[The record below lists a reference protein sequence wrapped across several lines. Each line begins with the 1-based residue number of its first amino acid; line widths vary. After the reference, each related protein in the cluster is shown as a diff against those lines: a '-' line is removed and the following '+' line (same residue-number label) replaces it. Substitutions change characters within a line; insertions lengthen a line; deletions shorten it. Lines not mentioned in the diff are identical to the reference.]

1 MEDDIFNI
9 IERGEDNETEYLPS
23 NVTPRN
29 LSKVICSFANAN
41 GGYIALGVLE
51 NGNYIQG
58 IDEELANVT
67 LQKARDLLSNVAL
80 DASYHRVRGP
90 QSVFLI
96 KVEKSSSL
104 STCHEGAYMRD
115 GVTIR
120 PMSVEEIKRASN
132 QNSLDTEIIIQTLA
146 EQTELIEKLRNEQ
159 TKNNSLKSKAI
170 DYLVGGLVGAVLGAL
185 ISG

>member
-1 MEDDIFNI
+1 MEEDILNLI
-9 IERGEDNETEYLPS
+9 GRGEDNETEYLPS

-41 GGYIALGVLE
+41 GGFIALGVLE
-51 NGNYIQG
+51 NGNHIQG

-67 LQKARDLLSNVAL
+67 LQKTRDLLSNVAL

-90 QSVFLI
+90 LSVFLI

-104 STCHEGAYMRD
+104 STCHEGAFIRE
-115 GVTIR
+115 GESIR

-146 EQTELIEKLRNEQ
+146 EQTELIEKMKNEQ
-159 TKNNSLKSKAI
+159 ASNNSLKSKAI
-170 DYLVGGLVGAVLGAL
+170 DYLVGGLVGAILGAL